1 MPAVV
6 VGALLLALGTVP
18 GTLADASARSP
29 APGPKCTAFSTHKIS
44 DLVEVGKLYFSN
56 SLARGTSCFYYGIP
70 PAQAN
75 KLATKAVPFQ
85 QIKYV
90 ASLQIS
96 VLPTTKSLFGL
107 QKRLLQRGAAKQGL
121 EFDAVDRKLRL
132 GSEEYFFSGEVTSN
146 GEMPC
151 DPMIMYDNWT
161 GPPSCVGEP
170 PLKKVGVLAWI
181 GGNGTG
187 QMINVAAAA
196 QPPARLSISHMLEL
210 ARETIDGKLLPARR
224 R

>member
-1 MPAVV
+1 MLA
-6 VGALLLALGTVP
+6 ALLLALGTVP
-18 GTLADASARSP
+18 GTLADASARMS

-44 DLVEVGKLYFSN
+44 DLLEVGKLYFSN
-56 SLARGTSCFYYGIP
+56 SLARGTSCFYYGVP
-70 PAQAN
+70 AAQAN
-75 KLATKAVPFQ
+75 KLAMKDVPFR

-96 VLPTTKSLFGL
+96 VLYTTKALFNF
-107 QKRLLQRGAAKQGL
+107 QKRTLEQGASKQGL
-121 EFDAVDRKLRL
+121 EFEAVSQKLRL
-132 GSEEYFFSGEVTSN
+132 GSEEYFFSGEVNSQ

-170 PLKKVGVLAWI
+170 PQKKVGVLAWI
-181 GGNGTG
+181 GARGSGL
-187 QMINVAAAA
+187 MVNVAAAA
-196 QPPARLSISHMLEL
+196 QSPSRLSISHMLEL
-210 ARETIDGKLLPARR
+210 AREATNGKLLPARR